1 VHDRDRER
9 DKISTRD
16 KHEEKNDHDDRGA
29 REKEHHRERGG
40 DHYKDSSRKERGEKR
55 ERSLPRP
62 KPRWNPKTSEPHSH
76 EKKRSHDRH
85 HRGSRSRGKSS
96 SEAEEMSQRSRSSG
110 SSSESSSSSTTSTA
124 AEEKFPIDGHPA
136 YHPAKKLRKIE
147 PTISI
152 DEYFCRGFGWD
163 IDALVEDLKLILDRR
178 KEKSK
183 TASKTAPS
191 SVLHDTF
198 KENDIGPSLQK
209 DSPVISPAPTGVK
222 ALPPL
227 APRFPPNAKRP
238 CPPPPSPRPLL
249 SHEVCAPDPSVP
261 ASKTAQVQ
269 LQQHPVPEP
278 VVSSKQP
285 PQSLH
290 SYHHPLASS
299 SHGTKAGQSNNS
311 SQNNMPDS
319 NSNRNSL
326 PCMFPVRPPP
336 PPPVPA
342 STMPPPPP
350 PTNLVMVPMRPPPPP
365 APSAPP
371 PPASHLMPLPRPPVP
386 QRPGMSGMEA
396 PVWINRPMMMQQQQ
410 QQQYQPRPTPR
421 MPWPKLSDPACMK
434 ASVPARPPS
443 SATFQAS
450 SASSTSVPVLAPKSP
465 QPSSS
470 SHVNTNQH
478 HHQGGPPGH
487 DPSSPSTSPSNVSP
501 TPSEPRNDGGSDAN
515 ELLRAPVMSK
525 ALGPKRPPGSP
536 HAPQAAGRD
545 KDFRNEKKERKE
557 RKKRKVRNDEN
568 DARSGSKA
576 SPVVV
581 EDSGGEK
588 EQEQP
593 SSASLSVI
601 TEASRASPP
610 ALADAHADAQED
622 HAADATDEAQEKK
635 APLTSKSITSK
646 AAGASASKSC
656 SGETPQMNIL
666 CSKARGSAP
675 SMTAPSKTSIPSK
688 NIHAV
693 SKSTPTSSVGVA
705 PPSPG
710 LPPPSPSQAK
720 SPCPSPEIEVWEIS
734 DEEDEAAPTDHP
746 TLYAMGL
753 VAKAPSMSGPQK
765 VDTLEEE
772 QAQWEQKL
780 RYDPAEGACL
790 ISMSNMNLSEDNIMS
805 YLMWLQHKLENMQ
818 LFDPLLNI
826 DLSQNRLEHRCVGS
840 LLTMLQN
847 INARCHMLNLSGNKV
862 NDEAI
867 KMLTKFLTSY
877 NEASVLELHLSRNEI
892 TRNGVM
898 WLLVCL
904 AFHPAYPVRDAQ
916 GTYCPMWL
924 CLDHNSFSS
933 EDAAELLSR
942 AYECLA
948 ISFCDSVGCTTSVC
962 HKSYLGSKQK
972 PNCVAHMVNFFDQ
985 EGSPALFPLE
995 LQNAKSHGHMIFY
1008 NFPTLDNLELIRTKR
1023 QEPAIVWEDDHNIV
1037 VMKPANWL
1045 CHSTHRRARNLNELL
1060 EQKDVPSL
1068 HHYLELRYP
1077 NAPSVHDR
1085 NCQNGLCHRL
1095 DRETS
1100 GFVLCC
1106 KTKKGYD
1113 NIKQQIYKHE
1123 LIKDYIALVHG
1134 RMEDQNGMC
1143 KARIDDSGYKNS
1155 HLNGQRGGKVQVTE
1169 NPNQGVEA
1177 ITLYET
1183 LKHYEGKDGK
1193 PYTLCHFRLVTGRTH
1208 QIRVHMN
1215 YMGHPLVSDT
1225 LYCENEIILR
1235 EDLEH
1240 CPRLWLHK
1248 LRAAFYNADN
1258 VPQVVWAPLF
1268 MVPDLCKTLLNL
1280 TECSP

>member
-1 VHDRDRER
+1 
-9 DKISTRD
+9 
-16 KHEEKNDHDDRGA
+16 
-29 REKEHHRERGG
+29 
-40 DHYKDSSRKERGEKR
+40 
-55 ERSLPRP
+55 
-62 KPRWNPKTSEPHSH
+62 
-76 EKKRSHDRH
+76 
-85 HRGSRSRGKSS
+85 
-96 SEAEEMSQRSRSSG
+96 MM
-110 SSSESSSSSTTSTA
+110 
-124 AEEKFPIDGHPA
+124 
-136 YHPAKKLRKIE
+136 
-147 PTISI
+147 
-152 DEYFCRGFGWD
+152 
-163 IDALVEDLKLILDRR
+163 
-178 KEKSK
+178 
-183 TASKTAPS
+183 
-191 SVLHDTF
+191 
-198 KENDIGPSLQK
+198 
-209 DSPVISPAPTGVK
+209 
-222 ALPPL
+222 
-227 APRFPPNAKRP
+227 
-238 CPPPPSPRPLL
+238 
-249 SHEVCAPDPSVP
+249 
-261 ASKTAQVQ
+261 
-269 LQQHPVPEP
+269 QH
-278 VVSSKQP
+278 
-285 PQSLH
+285 
-290 SYHHPLASS
+290 
-299 SHGTKAGQSNNS
+299 
-311 SQNNMPDS
+311 
-319 NSNRNSL
+319 
-326 PCMFPVRPPP
+326 
-336 PPPVPA
+336 
-342 STMPPPPP
+342 
-350 PTNLVMVPMRPPPPP
+350 
-365 APSAPP
+365 
-371 PPASHLMPLPRPPVP
+371 
-386 QRPGMSGMEA
+386 
-396 PVWINRPMMMQQQQ
+396 QQQQ
-410 QQQYQPRPTPR
+410 QQQGNQQQLQHQQPSMPTPG

-434 ASVPARPPS
+434 ASIPERPPS
-443 SATFQAS
+443 LATTFPPPAS
-450 SASSTSVPVLAPKSP
+450 SASSTSVPMPAHTKSS
-465 QPSSS
+465 QQHPSCVPSQ
-470 SHVNTNQH
+470 SHDFHNNQH
-478 HHQGGPPGH
+478 QHHQRGDYR
-487 DPSSPSTSPSNVSP
+487 DPSSPIPSPCSVSP
-501 TPSEPRNDGGSDAN
+501 TPSEPSRKPDSGGKSEDMIIIADS
-515 ELLRAPVMSK
+515 LRAPVMSK
-525 ALGPKRPPGSP
+525 ALGPSRPPGSP
-536 HAPQAAGRD
+536 PPQVISTHRD
-545 KDFRNEKKERKE
+545 KDFRKERKDKRKE
-557 RKKRKVRNDEN
+557 RKNDEN
-568 DARSGSKA
+568 DDIRSSSNAA
-576 SPVVV
+576 SPAAV
-581 EDSGGEK
+581 ESNADAAEEEE
-588 EQEQP
+588 EQQIR
-593 SSASLSVI
+593 SASLSVI
-601 TEASRASPP
+601 TESNSRESPP
-610 ALADAHADAQED
+610 AQKEAEAHAPDAQKHD
-622 HAADATDEAQEKK
+622 QSTTQTSIATRDEAQGEVL

-646 AAGASASKSC
+646 ASAAAAGNN
-656 SGETPQMNIL
+656 SGSSGSHPIQQKMDSL

-675 SMTAPSKTSIPSK
+675 SMTAPSKSSAAVVSK
-688 NIHAV
+688 SSTHAV
-693 SKSTPTSSVGVA
+693 SKSSPGPSSSVGVGVGGGT

-710 LPPPSPSQAK
+710 PPPPSPSQAK
-720 SPCPSPEIEVWEIS
+720 STCPSPEIEVWEIS
-734 DEEDEAAPTDHP
+734 DEEDEAAPTDHK

-753 VAKAPSMSGPQK
+753 VAKAPSMAGPQK
-765 VDTLEEE
+765 VGTLEEE

-780 RYDPAEGACL
+780 RYDPEEGACL

-805 YLMWLQHKLENMQ
+805 YVMWLQHKLEDMQ

-826 DLSQNRLEHRCVGS
+826 DMSQNRLEHRCVGS

-892 TRNGVM
+892 SRNGVM

-916 GTYCPMWL
+916 GTYNPMWL

-948 ISFCDSVGCTTSVC
+948 ISFCDSVGCTTTVC

-995 LQNAKSHGHMIFY
+995 LQNAKIHGHMIFY
-1008 NFPTLDNLELIRTKR
+1008 NFPTLETLELTRTKR
-1023 QEPAIVWEDDHNIV
+1023 QEPVIVWEDDHNIV

-1045 CHSTHRRARNLNELL
+1045 CHSTNRRARNLNELL
-1060 EQKDVPSL
+1060 EQDSAPSL

-1077 NAPSVHDR
+1077 NAPAVHDR

-1134 RMEDQNGMC
+1134 KMEDQNGMC
-1143 KARIDDSGYKNS
+1143 KARIDDTWYKNA
-1155 HLNGQRGGKVQVTE
+1155 HINGQRGGKVQVTE

-1225 LYCENEIILR
+1225 LYCENGDILR

-1248 LRAAFYNADN
+1248 LRAAFYNADG